1 MLKEVF
7 LGKSPTHFQI
17 NPIVKAFIIS
27 ESFLWAA
34 WNFVTPIFAIFATK
48 NIVGGEI
55 QIAAS
60 AYSVHLI
67 VRVVVELITSR
78 VVTKGSD
85 RKLLMY
91 AISGI
96 AITSVAYIGFA
107 MASTLVHLFVFYAI
121 AGIGFGISSPAK
133 GTLFAE
139 HLDKEK
145 ATVEWGLSDAT
156 VFIAIALAAA
166 LGGFVA
172 EAYGFR
178 LLFILSAI
186 VNTVATIPYGLFI
199 WQKKRG
205 NL

>member
-7 LGKSPTHFQI
+7 LGKSPSHFQI

-34 WNFVTPIFAIFATK
+34 WNFVTPIFAIFATQ
-48 NIVGGEI
+48 NIAGGQI

-67 VRVVVELITSR
+67 FRVIVELIVSR
-78 VVTKGSD
+78 MVAGKSD
-85 RKLLMY
+85 RRLLIY
-91 AISGI
+91 AITGI
-96 AITSVAYIGFA
+96 AITSIAYIGFA
-107 MASTLVHLFVFYAI
+107 MSSTLIHLFVFYAI

-139 HLDKEK
+139 HLDKDK
-145 ATVEWGLSDAT
+145 ASVEWGLADAT
-156 VFIAIALAAA
+156 AFIAIALAAA
-166 LGGFVA
+166 LGGFIA
-172 EAYGFR
+172 EMYGFH

-186 VNTVATIPYGLFI
+186 VNVVATIPYILFV
-199 WQKKRG
+199 WQKTHR
-205 NL
+205 

>member
-7 LGKSPTHFQI
+7 LGKSPSNFQI

-34 WNFVTPIFAIFATK
+34 WNFVTPIFAIFATQ
-48 NIVGGEI
+48 NIAGGQI

-67 VRVVVELITSR
+67 VRVIVELIVSR
-78 VVTKGSD
+78 IVAKKSD
-85 RKLLMY
+85 RRLLIY
-91 AISGI
+91 AIAGI
-96 AITSVAYIGFA
+96 ALTSVAYIGFA
-107 MASTLVHLFVFYAI
+107 MSSTLVHLFVFYAV

-139 HLDKEK
+139 HLDREK
-145 ATVEWGLSDAT
+145 ASVEWGLADAT
-156 VFIAIALAAA
+156 AFIAIALAAA
-166 LGGFVA
+166 LGGFIA
-172 EAYGFR
+172 EIYGFR

-186 VNTVATIPYGLFI
+186 VNVIATIPYILFV
-199 WQKKRG
+199 WQKNHR
-205 NL
+205 